1 MQEHVLGKVCN
12 LAGSLKR
19 LFPYFCYFLS
29 QIGTYLYYMLLFDS
43 NHITLLFD
51 ITTVEPPCLTTSHK
65 QPPIQNTKYF
75 PSQILIVE
83 TSSKWRLL
91 VSNQ

>member
-1 MQEHVLGKVCN
+1 M
-12 LAGSLKR
+12 
-19 LFPYFCYFLS
+19 S

-43 NHITLLFD
+43 NHITLPFD

-83 TSSKWRLL
+83 TSSKLAPTCKQPINL
-91 VSNQ
+91 FANMPGGHIELI